1 MMTSMVKLADV
12 QKEIQE
18 LRKEVAHI
26 KSILGENE
34 LSEQAKKALDKARK
48 TPRSQNTLI
57 YDFRS
62 QACP

>member
-1 MMTSMVKLADV
+1 MTSMVKLADV

-48 TPRSQNTLI
+48 TPESEYINL
-57 YDFRS
+57 
-62 QACP
+62 